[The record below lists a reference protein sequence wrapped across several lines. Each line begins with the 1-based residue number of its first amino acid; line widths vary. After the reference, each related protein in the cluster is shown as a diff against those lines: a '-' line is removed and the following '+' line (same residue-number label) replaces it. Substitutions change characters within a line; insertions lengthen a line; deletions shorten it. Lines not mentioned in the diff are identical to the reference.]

1 MGDKV
6 EVILFSR
13 GRWFIYFLIS
23 MLALKNPVGG
33 SCYRVRSQKTWWEL
47 VLTVFAL
54 KNPGEGV
61 LLGSLSKKPGFEG
74 FSESYE
80 GSRPEW
86 WARCRKTGFHA
97 SGCTRQTT
105 LTRDLN
111 CSVELR

>member
-54 KNPGEGV
+54 KNPGEGCV
-61 LLGSLSKKPGFEG
+61 TVVAIKNP
-74 FSESYE
+74 
-80 GSRPEW
+80 W
-86 WARCRKTGFHA
+86 W
-97 SGCTRQTT
+97 
-105 LTRDLN
+105 D
-111 CSVELR
+111 